1 MIDGFAFEQ
10 VVCGYGDTLVV
21 RGVGGAVA
29 PGRVLGVLGRNG
41 VGKTTLLRALAG
53 FLPLAEGRVHW
64 RGRDLAGIAAHARL
78 GLGIAYAPQENVV
91 FGELS
96 VADNLWLHLPER
108 SRARYA
114 EAFAAFPLLEQRLRQ
129 RAGSLSGGERKLL
142 SFARTLGLSAPLTLL
157 DEPTE
162 GVQPENIERMAGL
175 LHQRGAVLVGQ
186 LPEAAGRGMG
196 FVPQVELSL
205 ADPPLQD
212 PLPLYAPPAQPLPNA
227 PHYGEHL
234 LAQCRRLVLGQAGL
248 TVVLLDDDGLRRQ
261 LASGLAAEFGSR
273 VGHELTAPESNG
285 VICCGWRWW
294 LDHQHRLPLPC
305 QLVAATLP
313 IASLEDPLTAARVAA
328 LRLQGRDWFR
338 ELLLPEALG
347 RLQRAVAGLRRNGGR
362 LAVLDGRIKRRGWG
376 RQVLEALEPW
386 VALQRLLPS

>member
-175 LHQRGAVLVGQ
+175 LHQRRAAGASFVVVEQNLSFVEAVADEVLVLDHGRKV
-186 LPEAAGRGMG
+186 AAGA
-196 FVPQVELSL
+196 L
-205 ADPPLQD
+205 A
-212 PLPLYAPPAQPLPNA
+212 
-227 PHYGEHL
+227 
-234 LAQCRRLVLGQAGL
+234 
-248 TVVLLDDDGLRRQ
+248 
-261 LASGLAAEFGSR
+261 
-273 VGHELTAPESNG
+273 
-285 VICCGWRWW
+285 
-294 LDHQHRLPLPC
+294 
-305 QLVAATLP
+305 
-313 IASLEDPLTAARVAA
+313 
-328 LRLQGRDWFR
+328 
-338 ELLLPEALG
+338 ALG
-347 RLQRAVAGLRRNGGR
+347 RQAIEAH
-362 LAVLDGRIKRRGWG
+362 LAV
-376 RQVLEALEPW
+376 
-386 VALQRLLPS
+386 